1 MDIVNNYGY
10 SNNEINAP
18 VDFVSNGNLIPID
31 KENIIKYIHDVLS
44 DYDEKKKNGS
54 VSYDQTN
61 PYHDKIVMP
70 INDGKYISVPDDIQH
85 IAVQSWLDMNAQ
97 NKVNQNENSIGDS
110 TNVGNVVVVD
120 DDDVDDIDIKYD
132 QHGPYEI
139 TASDKKIKK
148 NIKSKSNYFWL
159 FAFILIFILVLYF
172 FKTNGISDRNY
183 NNNMNYKNNMNYQNI
198 NDYF

>member
-31 KENIIKYIHDVLS
+31 KENIIKYIHNVLN

-85 IAVQSWLDMNAQ
+85 IAVQSWLDINAQ
-97 NKVNQNENSIGDS
+97 NKVNQNENSINDS
-110 TNVGNVVVVD
+110 TNVNNNFASNVVINND
-120 DDDVDDIDIKYD
+120 DDDY
-132 QHGPYEI
+132 QHSQYEI
-139 TASDKKIKK
+139 TTNDKKNKK

-159 FAFILIFILVLYF
+159 FVFILIFILILYF
-172 FKTNGISDRNY
+172 FKTNGILDTNY
-183 NNNMNYKNNMNYQNI
+183 NKNMNYQNI